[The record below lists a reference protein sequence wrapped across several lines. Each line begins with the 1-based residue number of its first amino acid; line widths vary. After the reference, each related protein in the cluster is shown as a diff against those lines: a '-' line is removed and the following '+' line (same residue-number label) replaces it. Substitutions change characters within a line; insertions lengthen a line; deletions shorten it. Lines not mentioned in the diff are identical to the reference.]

1 VSDPSPATVRDDVPF
16 VDSARRSFLRRRERR
31 RLGVAAASTV
41 VVLVA
46 LVVGIATSPGWPA
59 VHEAFFNGAEFK
71 SSFPAILAAFKVN
84 VKMFLICEV
93 FVLILALGIALIRGL
108 KSPVFAPFRL
118 LAIVWV
124 DVFRGV
130 PTILLIFLF
139 GFGIPALQI
148 KGLTSSVLV
157 WGGFALVVSYSAYVA
172 EVYRAGIESIHPS
185 QSSAARSLGLSQPQ
199 TLRFVVLPQ
208 AIRNSVPPLLND
220 FISLQKDTA
229 LLSVLGPIEALRQ
242 AQIDESADFNFTPIV
257 AAALIFICLTIP
269 LTRLA
274 DWMLARDRRRQLSGE
289 R

>member
-1 VSDPSPATVRDDVPF
+1 VSDAPSAPVRDVEPF
-16 VDSARRSFLRRRERR
+16 VDAARRSFLRRRERR
-31 RLGVAAASTV
+31 RLGVATASTV
-41 VVLVA
+41 VVLSA
-46 LVVGIATSPGWPA
+46 LGLAIVSSPGWPA
-59 VHEAFFNGAEFK
+59 VHQAFFNGAEFR
-71 SSFPAILAAFKVN
+71 SSFPAILSAFKVN

-93 FVLILALGIALIRGL
+93 LVLILALGIALVRGL